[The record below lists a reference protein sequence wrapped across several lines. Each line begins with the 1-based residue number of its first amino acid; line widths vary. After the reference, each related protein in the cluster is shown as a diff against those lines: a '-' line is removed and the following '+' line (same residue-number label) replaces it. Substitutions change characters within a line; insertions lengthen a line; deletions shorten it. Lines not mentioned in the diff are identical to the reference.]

1 MRTSF
6 THGASQHSRLARRRD
21 AAFTLMEI
29 LVVLALLGLM
39 VGLFAGNVGSLLGN
53 RKVSVEEVFWKAVTE
68 TRKYALQHGTDV
80 RLSFDGKGKAFRAS
94 TSEGTRTFPVPVEGE
109 MEIDFLGVAKGGRT
123 TVLIGGVLVETQT
136 LPFVT
141 FYADGTCSYF
151 RAQLR
156 QGDLQ
161 PHYVRI
167 DPWTCAP
174 IVAPADGQ
182 R

>member
-1 MRTSF
+1 
-6 THGASQHSRLARRRD
+6 
-21 AAFTLMEI
+21 MEI
-29 LVVLALLGLM
+29 LVALALLALLA
-39 VGLFAGNVGSLLGN
+39 GLFVGNVGTLTGS

-68 TRKYALQHGTDV
+68 ARKYALLQGTDV
-80 RLSFDGKGKAFRAS
+80 RLSFEKKEKAFKAS
-94 TSEGTRTFPVPVEGE
+94 TAEGSQSFPVPIEGE
-109 MEIDFLGVAKGGRT
+109 IEIDFLGVAKGGRT

-141 FYADGTCSYF
+141 FYADGTCSDF

-156 QGDLQ
+156 QDNGQ
-161 PHYVRI
+161 PRYVRI

-174 IVAPADGQ
+174 IVAQADTL